1 MKRLIV
7 TLACC
12 IIASLFCSAA
22 IAAQIRVYVEPFA
35 VTGVKEKDELKSA
48 LQMLLASR
56 VSGDQVI
63 AVDKAADADL
73 VVSGSYLA
81 FGPVYSLDAAAR
93 DKSGK
98 VVARAFEQ
106 GEDMNQLIPTVG
118 KLGKKLGDEIAKLSL
133 PEAAKPATVAVVPAP
148 KPASPEIVRKEA
160 ASKTV
165 EPEFIKP
172 QEIEK
177 NTGTGWT
184 SQRLTGSLVGIAPG
198 KTLPDGQREIFV
210 VNDNVLRLYLLN
222 SSLKMA
228 SEVSFKSHEK
238 LLGVDTADLDN
249 DGNPEAY
256 VTLMDRETLQSQV
269 WIAKDGKIQRIADRL
284 PYYFR
289 VIETGGTRKIYVQQ
303 MGADS
308 DFYGDV
314 AELAKVGDRYE
325 MKNPIKLPRFGYL
338 YNFNTFTDAKGEKY
352 TLVFSEDGYL
362 IVYAADGEE
371 LWRSSDKFGGSET
384 YFKRE
389 DLQRIRFTGD
399 QFRWQFLEQR
409 IIVTK
414 DGEIIVPRNTG
425 TFVIGNNRSFNKHSV
440 YCFAWNGS
448 SLEEKWHTKEVPQ
461 YLSDFFY
468 DDARKE
474 LVLLQVVKKDGIIK
488 EGASTIAVKK
498 VE

>member
-22 IAAQIRVYVEPFA
+22 LAAQIRIYVEPFN
-35 VTGVKEKDELKSA
+35 VTGTKEKDELKSA
-48 LQMLLASR
+48 LQVLLSSR
-56 VSGDQVI
+56 VSSDQVI

-106 GEDMNQLIPTVG
+106 GEDMNQLIPAVG
-118 KLGKKLGDEIAKLSL
+118 KLGKKLGDEIAKLSF
-133 PEAAKPATVAVVPAP
+133 PEQPKPAVAVIPAP
-148 KPASPEIVRKEA
+148 KPASPEIVRKEVTA
-160 ASKTV
+160 KTV

-177 NTGTGWT
+177 NNGTGWT

-198 KTLPDGQREIFV
+198 KILPDGQREIFV
-210 VNDNVLRLYLLN
+210 INDNVLRLYVMN
-222 SSLKMA
+222 GSLKMT

-249 DGNPEAY
+249 DGSPEAY
-256 VTLMDRETLQSQV
+256 VTVMDRETLQSQV
-269 WIAKDGKIQRIADRL
+269 WITKEGKLQRIADRL

-289 VIETGGTRKIYVQQ
+289 SIETGGSRKIYVQQ
-303 MGADS
+303 IGADS

-314 AELAKVGDRYE
+314 AELSKVGDRYE
-325 MKNPIKLPRFGYL
+325 MKNPFKLPRFGFL
-338 YNFNTFTDAKGEKY
+338 YNFNTFTDAKGAKY

-362 IVYAADGEE
+362 LVYAADGEE

-384 YFKRE
+384 FFKRE
-389 DLQRIRFTGD
+389 DLQRIRVTGD
-399 QFRWQFLEQR
+399 QFRWKFLEQR
-409 IIVTK
+409 IFVTK
-414 DGEIIVPRNTG
+414 DGEIIVPKNSG
-425 TFVIGNNRSFNKHSV
+425 TFVIGNNRSFNKHSI
-440 YCFAWNGS
+440 YSFAWNGS
-448 SLEEKWHTKEVPQ
+448 SLEEKWHTRETPQ

-468 DDARKE
+468 DEGRKE
-474 LVLLQVVKKDGIIK
+474 LVLLQVVKKDGMIK
-488 EGASTIAVKK
+488 EGASTIAIKK

>member
-1 MKRLIV
+1 MKRLIL
-7 TLACC
+7 TLACS

-22 IAAQIRVYVEPFA
+22 LAAQVRVYVEPFS
-35 VTGVKEKDELKSA
+35 VTGVKDKDDLKSA
-48 LQMLLASR
+48 LQLLLASR

-73 VVSGSYLA
+73 VVASSYLA

-93 DKSGK
+93 DKAGK

-106 GEDMNQLIPTVG
+106 GEDMNQLIPTVS
-118 KLGKKLGDEIAKLSL
+118 KLGKKLGDEIAKLSI
-133 PEAAKPATVAVVPAP
+133 PESAKPAVVAIPAP
-148 KPASPEIVRKEA
+148 KPSSPEIVRKEA
-160 ASKTV
+160 APKAV

-172 QEIEK
+172 QEIER
-177 NTGTGWT
+177 NSATAWT

-210 VNDNVLRLYLLN
+210 VNDHVLRLYLLN
-222 SSLKMA
+222 GTLKMV

-256 VTLMDRETLQSQV
+256 VTIMDRETLQSQV
-269 WIAKDGKIQRIADRL
+269 WISKGGKLQQVADRL

-289 VIETGGTRKIYVQQ
+289 AIETGGTKKIYLQQ
-303 MGADS
+303 IGADS

-325 MKNPIKLPRFGYL
+325 MKNPIKLPRFGFL
-338 YNFNTFTDAKGEKY
+338 YNFNIFTDTKGEKY

-362 IVYAADGEE
+362 IVYDVNGEE

-389 DLQRIRFTGD
+389 DLQKIRITGD

-414 DGEIIVPRNTG
+414 DGEIIVPKNTG
-425 TFVIGNNRSFNKHSV
+425 TFVIGNNRSFNKHSI
-440 YCFAWNGS
+440 YCFTWNGT
-448 SLEEKWHTKEVPQ
+448 SLEEKWHTREAPQ

-474 LVLLQVVKKDGIIK
+474 LVLLQVVKKDGMIK
-488 EGASTIAVKK
+488 EGSSVIAVKK